1 MQDIYNFGPAD
12 ILLYRNSRLISPN
25 LHRISLIVLLHCQLC
40 YEYQLRY
47 NNRYYNTVNGRSGAD
62 SREVIQ
68 MERVAFE
75 QFIDLFAEMIEKY
88 GDDVLKEA
96 ENDIYEKDTA

>member
-1 MQDIYNFGPAD
+1 
-12 ILLYRNSRLISPN
+12 
-25 LHRISLIVLLHCQLC
+25 
-40 YEYQLRY
+40 
-47 NNRYYNTVNGRSGAD
+47 
-62 SREVIQ
+62 